1 MAFLPGEPIARE
13 IPLLFFF
20 PPGAETGRA
29 CQGDTGFR
37 CEDQSRIA
45 GVCREIRCLAALEL
59 MLCSSSA
66 AGRILFVRPARELA
80 RRSNSLRCDKVYC
93 AAHSAI
99 TLWSLSCAIS
109 QVPAS
114 PT

>member
-20 PPGAETGRA
+20 PGRPTRA
-29 CQGDTGFR
+29 SHGGTGFR

-59 MLCSSSA
+59 TLCSSW
-66 AGRILFVRPARELA
+66 RQDEFFLFAREVSRGSEPSAGLTTDTA
-80 RRSNSLRCDKVYC
+80 LHTGPSRCG
-93 AAHSAI
+93 
-99 TLWSLSCAIS
+99 
-109 QVPAS
+109 P
-114 PT
+114 